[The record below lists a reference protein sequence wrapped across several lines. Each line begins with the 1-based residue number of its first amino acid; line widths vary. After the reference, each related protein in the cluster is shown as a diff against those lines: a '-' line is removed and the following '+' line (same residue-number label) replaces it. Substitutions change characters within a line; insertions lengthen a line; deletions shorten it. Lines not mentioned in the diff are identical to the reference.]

1 MILLEVGVKPLSF
14 NLVFFW
20 VCLGLVTGFLYI
32 NRNSKLW
39 GGLWQMYKLFW
50 GILLLI
56 LTANFAKKEIK
67 EWWNK
72 D

>member
-20 VCLGLVTGFLYI
+20 ICLGLVTGFLYI
-32 NRNSKLW
+32 NRNSKVG
-39 GGLWQMYKLFW
+39 GGLWTIYKLFW
-50 GILLLI
+50 GMLLLI
-56 LTANFAKKEIK
+56 LSVNFAKKEVK